1 MKEDDDHIIKVESK
15 PFFGSLVSFFFL
27 FGTFFISLVAYMTG
41 NVLISLSILAFAVII
56 LLLVRRGIRK
66 NKIIVSDFRENKEPK
81 VALNEKNENIS
92 KNTDVLRGKEEAEVT
107 LNDSINIPENYIPKT
122 EPKKPVG
129 YYSFLSYDMR
139 DFYRE
144 IV

>member
-27 FGTFFISLVAYMTG
+27 FGTFFMSLVAYMTG

-56 LLLVRRGIRK
+56 LLLIRRGIKK

-81 VALNEKNENIS
+81 VALN
-92 KNTDVLRGKEEAEVT
+92 
-107 LNDSINIPENYIPKT
+107 
-122 EPKKPVG
+122 KKK
-129 YYSFLSYDMR
+129 
-139 DFYRE
+139 RE
-144 IV
+144 YFKKCRCLERKRRNKICFK

>member
-56 LLLVRRGIRK
+56 LLLIRRGIRK
-66 NKIIVSDFRENKEPK
+66 NKIIVSDFRENNEPK
-81 VALNEKNENIS
+81 VALNK
-92 KNTDVLRGKEEAEVT
+92 
-107 LNDSINIPENYIPKT
+107 KT
-122 EPKKPVG
+122 RIFQKIQM
-129 YYSFLSYDMR
+129 S
-139 DFYRE
+139 
-144 IV
+144 